1 MIATTEETV
10 TGIGIETE
18 VIADAPGPH
27 ITDLRDANTKI
38 RTRPVEI
45 TALEKEKTDMVPGET
60 IASGT
65 EVQGAGTMTD
75 RQEET
80 VTYLTIEEEVAL
92 DAAAVIVVDEKTATS
107 SLHKREAGRTV
118 LHPRSENL
126 RPI

>member
-18 VIADAPGPH
+18 VIADAPGPR

-107 SLHKREAGRTV
+107 SLRKREAGRTV